1 MHGYGKCMA
10 TGAEL
15 GFKIWGAKLKK
26 KKIEEVKTIKIT
38 KFRGKI
44 N

>member
-1 MHGYGKCMA
+1 MGKSCIHA
-10 TGAEL
+10 GAEL
-15 GFKIWGAKLKK
+15 GFKILGGQIEKNKFGGA
-26 KKIEEVKTIKIT
+26 KTIKIT

>member
-1 MHGYGKCMA
+1 MHHLA

-15 GFKIWGAKLKK
+15 GFKNWGGQIEKK
-26 KKIEEVKTIKIT
+26 KFEGAKTIKIT
-38 KFRGKI
+38 KFKGKI

>member
-1 MHGYGKCMA
+1 MPVKA
-10 TGAEL
+10 GAEL
-15 GFKIWGAKLKK
+15 RFKIWGGQIEKK
-26 KKIEEVKTIKIT
+26 NFGGAKTIKIT

>member
-1 MHGYGKCMA
+1 MVLWLPPGV
-10 TGAEL
+10 GAEL
-15 GFKIWGAKLKK
+15 GSKIWGGQ
-26 KKIEEVKTIKIT
+26 IEEKKFEGAKTIKIT